1 MTISTEALTKYV
13 DDVGN
18 DLKDLDDRVNKA
30 IGNLQAL
37 LNGGVSKRL
46 DAAENDEQLWRA
58 ASTFRQVEEASYTI
72 LLAND
77 EELISARASE
87 REAKLETIRTSISRG
102 ENAKEIERQVH
113 LLISETVQVHS
124 EIFEQHRELA
134 KAIWGIIEWKRNE
147 FLARTEREVERRQR
161 RFQNIVS
168 ASSIAVAI
176 AVGAFSIVNVL
187 KTLGRI

>member
-124 EIFEQHRELA
+124 EIFEHHRELA

-147 FLARTEREVERRQR
+147 FLARTEREVERRQ
-161 RFQNIVS
+161 
-168 ASSIAVAI
+168 
-176 AVGAFSIVNVL
+176 
-187 KTLGRI
+187 